1 MLIDRGFVRVRPLL
15 GGIEAWGDAG
25 YLFEERDLPLAP
37 DRLEGRTLAAT
48 PGASISQ
55 PNRRRPKQESP

>member
-25 YLFEERDLPLAP
+25 YLFE
-37 DRLEGRTLAAT
+37 T
-48 PGASISQ
+48 
-55 PNRRRPKQESP
+55 QESPHTLARREEGTSSSAAGTPNSQSNRL